1 MTIRRESFIKYVIFS
16 LILGIFTVPNQAIAA
31 DTVTK
36 TFTIRGADNALLTGA
51 QVRLHW
57 YDPLTASS
65 VIGNPVSTNAS
76 GVAVLTAPLNAPGL
90 NYTVFPAIGD
100 RINALAV
107 DSGIA
112 SSSDGSVNVKLERA
126 NIFINVQKSDGTN
139 VSGGAVLQYP
149 NSAAETWNRTTMVGT
164 NTYLAAARVI
174 RSGVVGVKLPAD
186 LNPASDYAIGVLQ
199 YTDGYQPG
207 QFSWRYGLKAS
218 GTSGSQSYT
227 MYTDGKFTTELAP
240 VDNSFVLKYSGANII
255 GTLKNSD
262 GSTFTMTPGMT
273 LAVSLAPSGW
283 SPASFPPS
291 RSNDF
296 TDSEKSPTGNWF
308 ARGLGGAGK
317 YQLTFAIG
325 GSLTV
330 SSFTAFI
337 WKNSTGGWS
346 LTENGTYVGSATEAA
361 QIEVRR
367 PATSANFAF
376 QVKSADTQVD
386 LASNTDLQQINNDN
400 SRTSLGSSRLING
413 KFSGVVP
420 SGRYKVAIYP
430 ADSKYTEKTYDLV
443 VTNGVVTS
451 VTDSASNNIAAV
463 NGVYTFNMAGPN
475 LSGTFKDSAG
485 ADLAFGQSQWIDL
498 GVQKKN
504 DGNGNWEWT
513 KSGSYQ
519 TTTQWSMNLDG
530 TGEFRLVATP
540 NGFSGIAQ
548 SYGPSFFVV
557 AGTPNKFSLV
567 SAAAA
572 EAGTTTSLSG
582 MNITMRASN
591 LKMTVRDPRDNS
603 LLKQGWVTVLEKKA
617 NGDQSWIGNADIR
630 EKNPGL
636 ADIRLDDGN
645 YRLELNPQFNGTM
658 IPGLARKYYDV
669 TVSNSG
675 ATVSVS
681 YNSVALTADSNG
693 RFGLTASA
701 ANVTGKITDPAG
713 TALIGAENKG
723 VNINVQ
729 KYVESRQE
737 FDWTSNWSNTDQNG
751 DFSISVSDPGKY
763 RLRIQP
769 NGYANSS
776 IFYSAEFTITTGEEK
791 IDFSTL
797 RSPAPTLT
805 GIVYAT
811 NGTTP
816 IRDARVR
823 VFDNVNNQELWQYE
837 AFTGST
843 GLWSM
848 NLPAGTYSL
857 YAVPPHG
864 TSTYGESDKVSTVTV
879 SSAGVVSLTGDAAS
893 GRTATT
899 FNLSLKEPKWSGVVK
914 NPAGSA
920 VVPYA
925 TVCLLN
931 NDIWKCAESD
941 VNGAWALSAPAGF
954 TAFSSGALLEIQD
967 NRGRVYPSRRITDL
981 SIIGGA
987 AGSRNAVLSFQAS
1000 NVEISV
1006 TGANNVP
1013 VRDVWVTIT
1022 RQNEGWLGG
1031 NNTNASGV
1039 SQVFIADLTKSME
1052 IRVEIGG
1059 NSPAVGLYSSQ
1070 FVQLTAAE
1078 VVAATTSGIFRKT
1091 IQLTAPNLTAVV
1103 RDPLGVAVANAWIE
1117 LFNASSNEFVSNSNA
1132 SNDGKFSVNAPKP
1145 DSGTIEYVLN
1155 VNPPGNSPSLYSKNS
1170 YSVTVTAGNVVT
1182 ITPKGSTT
1190 AVGTISG
1197 AYALSLANPN
1207 VSGKVVDITDN
1218 GVENS
1223 WVVPIDEATG
1233 EYMWQNGSNSR
1244 RTGTFGM
1251 NLPNGTY
1258 KIDANLPWN
1267 SSGAAK
1273 PAQCSITIAG
1283 GVITSAASS
1292 CVIVD
1297 GTNRTLKLAMRAPNV
1312 TFTLK
1317 QNGNTVSNVNVSL
1330 GVGSWYTNAQSSSS
1344 GVVSLFVDPVE
1355 IKAKSGLSGVQDIRV
1370 WVDPP
1375 WGTSSMVRWDCNSG
1389 DAKPICSDLTDID
1402 LNATTYASVSN
1413 NNVTVLGPNASIR
1426 VMDPATGL
1434 NVGVNAWVSIF
1445 AYDTALP
1452 QNGTQW
1458 VGGGNSDV
1466 NGFVGLNIETRTA
1479 TTRFTVEINPPWN
1492 KRVSLTRVVYD
1503 NGGAGYTDTELKA
1516 TGLSFPLGTPNTV
1529 ITVKAPGLA
1538 TDNKFGWIGIEEVD
1552 RTTNNFI
1559 TWVGGYGLNDTG
1571 TASVALSA
1579 TKRYRIT
1586 ANASSGRAG
1595 AQTVCYIDTS
1605 GGTPV
1610 ISKAGTLCAR
1620 GLIQTGTNNLTIE
1633 LISGNVAG
1641 YVKHNEIG
1649 VPNATVYAK
1658 LVGSTNDDQSV
1669 FAATSSN
1676 GQFGFNLDFSGG
1688 KQWEIKVFPFN
1699 APLPAVQLA
1708 NKTLA
1713 VLTAD
1718 ILSNASLE
1726 VNLEVKR

>member
-16 LILGIFTVPNQAIAA
+16 LILGIFTVPNQAVAA

-36 TFTIRGADNALLTGA
+36 TFTIRGADDALLTGA
-51 QVRLHW
+51 QVRLTW
-57 YDPLTASS
+57 YDIQKGGS
-65 VIGNPVSTNAS
+65 VIGDPVSTNSS
-76 GVAVLTAPLNAPGL
+76 GVAIATAPLNAVRL

-100 RINALAV
+100 RINALAG
-107 DSGIA
+107 DFDIA

-126 NIFINVQKSDGTN
+126 NIFINVQKSDGSN

-149 NSAAETWNRTTMVGT
+149 NSATANDYKGT
-164 NTYLAAARVI
+164 RIV

-186 LNPASDYAIGVLQ
+186 LNPASNYVIGVLQ

-207 QFSWRYGLKAS
+207 QFSWRYGLKAA
-218 GTSGSQSYT
+218 GAAGSQSYT
-227 MYTDGKFTTELAP
+227 MYTDSTSTTPLTA
-240 VDNSFVLKYSGANII
+240 VDNSYVLKYSAANIV

-262 GSTFTMTPGMT
+262 GSTFSMTPGMT
-273 LAVSLAPSGW
+273 LTTGLAPSGFT
-283 SPASFPPS
+283 PASFPPAGS
-291 RSNDF
+291 SDF

-330 SSFTAFI
+330 SSFTTFI
-337 WKNSTGGWS
+337 WKNSAGGWS
-346 LTENGTYVGSATEAA
+346 LTENGTYVGSTTEAA

-367 PATSANFAF
+367 PETPANFAF
-376 QVKSADTQVD
+376 HAKNGDTQAD
-386 LASNTDLQQINNDN
+386 LASNMDLSKLNDDN
-400 SRTSLGSSRLING
+400 TVTFIGTTRLING
-413 KFSGVVP
+413 KFAGILGSGKWKLIVRP
-420 SGRYKVAIYP
+420 SDSTYATKVYAV
-430 ADSKYTEKTYDLV
+430 V
-443 VTNGVVTS
+443 VTNNVVTS
-451 VTDSASNNIAAV
+451 VKLNDQIDVAPV
-463 NGVYTFNMAGPN
+463 NGVYVFTIPGPN
-475 LSGTFKDSAG
+475 LSGLFKDSAG
-485 ADLAFGQSQWIDL
+485 NNLAFGQNQSINLDL
-498 GVQKKN
+498 QKKI
-504 DGNGNWEWT
+504 DGNWQWT
-513 KSGSYQ
+513 NFNSYQ
-519 TTTQWSMNLDG
+519 TTSEWRMNVDD

-548 SYGPSFFVV
+548 SYSSSFFV
-557 AGTPNKFSLV
+557 AAATPNKFSLV
-567 SAAAA
+567 DAAAA
-572 EAGTTTSLSG
+572 AAGNATSLSG
-582 MNITMRASN
+582 INITMRESN
-591 LKMTVRDPRDNS
+591 LKMTVKDPRDNS
-603 LLKQGWVTVLEKKA
+603 LLKQGWVAVLEKKA
-617 NGDQSWIGNADIR
+617 NGEQRWIGNADIR

-645 YRLELNPQFNGTM
+645 YRLEVNPQYNGTM
-658 IPGLARKYYDV
+658 ISGLARKYYDV
-669 TVSNSG
+669 TVTNSG
-675 ATVSVS
+675 ATVSVL
-681 YNSVALTADSNG
+681 YNSVALTAGSDG
-693 RFGLTASA
+693 RFGITPSA
-701 ANVTGKITDPAG
+701 ANVTGKIADPAG
-713 TALIGAENKG
+713 TALVGSNNKW

-729 KYVESRQE
+729 KYSESRKE
-737 FDWTSNWSNTDQNG
+737 FDWTSNWSSTDQNG

-769 NGYANSS
+769 NGYANAS
-776 IFYSAEFTITTGEEK
+776 IFYSSEFTITTGEEK

-805 GIVYAT
+805 GFVYET

-816 IRDARVR
+816 HGDARVR
-823 VFDNVNNQELWQYE
+823 VVDTVKNQELWQYE
-837 AFTGST
+837 AFTSAT

-848 NLPAGTYSL
+848 NLPAGTYSI
-857 YAVPPHG
+857 YAVPKHG
-864 TSTYGESDKVSTVTV
+864 TSTFGDSDKVSTVTV

-1052 IRVEIGG
+1052 IRVEVGG

-1070 FVQLTAAE
+1070 FVQLTDAE

-1091 IQLTAPNLTAVV
+1091 IQLTAPNITAVV

-1117 LFNASSNEFVSNSNA
+1117 LFNASTNEFISNSNA

-1207 VSGKVVDITDN
+1207 VSGSVVDTSN
-1218 GVENS
+1218 TGVANS
-1223 WVVPIDEATG
+1223 WVVPIDELTG

-1244 RTGTFGM
+1244 STGTFGM

-1267 SSGAAK
+1267 SVGVAK
-1273 PAQCSITIAG
+1273 PAQCSVTIAG

-1317 QNGNTVSNVNVSL
+1317 QNGSTISNVNVSL
-1330 GVGSWYTNAQSSSS
+1330 GVGKWYTNAQSSSS

-1375 WGTSSMVRWDCNSG
+1375 WGSSAMVRWDCNSG

-1413 NNVTVLGPNASIR
+1413 NNITVLGPNASIR

-1458 VGGGNSDV
+1458 IGGGNSDV
-1466 NGFVGLNIETRTA
+1466 DGYVGLNIETRTA
-1479 TTRFTVEINPPWN
+1479 TTRFTVEVNPPWN
-1492 KRVSLTRVVYD
+1492 KRVALTRVVYD
-1503 NGGAGYTDTELKA
+1503 NNGAGYTDTELKA
-1516 TGLSFPLGTPNTV
+1516 TGLSFALGTPNTV
-1529 ITVKAPGLA
+1529 ITVKAPGGT

-1552 RTTNNFI
+1552 TTTNNFI

-1571 TASVALSA
+1571 TASVALSSS
-1579 TKRYRIT
+1579 KRYRIS

-1595 AQTVCYIDTS
+1595 AQTVCYINTTS
-1605 GGTPV
+1605 GTPV
-1610 ISKAGTLCAR
+1610 ISKAGDLCSN
-1620 GLIQTGTNNLTIE
+1620 GNIQTGTNNLTITMVF
-1633 LISGNVAG
+1633 GNVAG
-1641 YVKHNEIG
+1641 YVKYGGEG
-1649 VPNATVYAK
+1649 VANATVYAK
-1658 LVGSTNDDQSV
+1658 LVGSTNDDDSV
-1669 FAATSSN
+1669 FAATTTN
-1676 GQFGFNLDFSGG
+1676 GQYGFNLDFSGG
-1688 KQWEIKVFPFN
+1688 KQWVIKVFPFN
-1699 APLPAVQLA
+1699 VPGGTQLA
-1708 NKTLA
+1708 NKTLDPISA
-1713 VLTAD
+1713 
-1718 ILSNASLE
+1718 INASLDITL
-1726 VNLEVKR
+1726 VTK

>member
-1 MTIRRESFIKYVIFS
+1 MTIRRESFIKYLIFS
-16 LILGIFTVPNQAIAA
+16 LILGIFTVPNQAVAA

-36 TFTIRGADNALLTGA
+36 TFTIRGADDALLTGA

-57 YDPLTASS
+57 YDPLTGAS
-65 VIGNPVSTNAS
+65 VIGSAVSTNAS
-76 GVAVLTAPLNAPGL
+76 GVAVATAPLNAVDL

-100 RINALAV
+100 RTNALA
-107 DSGIA
+107 GEFYIA

-126 NIFINVQKSDGTN
+126 NIFINVQKSDGSN
-139 VSGGAVLQYP
+139 ISGGAVLLYP
-149 NSAAETWNRTTMVGT
+149 KSATVNDNSFTRIV
-164 NTYLAAARVI
+164 

-186 LNPASDYAIGVLQ
+186 LNPASNYVIGVLQ

-207 QFSWRYGLKAS
+207 QFSWRYGLKAT
-218 GTSGSQSYT
+218 GAAGSQSYT
-227 MYTDGKFTTELAP
+227 MYTDSTSTTPLTA
-240 VDNSFVLKYSGANII
+240 VDNSYVLKYSGANII

-273 LAVSLAPSGW
+273 LSTSLAPSGW
-283 SPASFPPS
+283 TPASFPPS
-291 RSNDF
+291 GSGDF

-325 GSLTV
+325 GSFTV
-330 SSFTAFI
+330 SSFTTFI

-367 PATSANFAF
+367 PATAANFVF
-376 QVKSADTQVD
+376 QVKSDDKQAE
-386 LASNTDLQQINNDN
+386 LASFMDLEKINNDN
-400 SRTSLGSSRLING
+400 SSSSLGNTRLING
-413 KFSGVVP
+413 KFAGVIP
-420 SGRYKVAIYP
+420 SGRYRVNVYP
-430 ADSKYTEKTYDLV
+430 ADSSYSQKTYEMV
-443 VTNGVVTS
+443 VTDNVITSLTNSGNDVTP
-451 VTDSASNNIAAV
+451 V
-463 NGVYTFNMAGPN
+463 NGVYTFVLAGPN
-475 LSGTFKDSAG
+475 LSGLFKDATGS
-485 ADLAFGQSQWIDL
+485 DLVIGQGQGISL
-498 GVQKKN
+498 GVEKKV
-504 DGNGNWEWT
+504 NGNWQGTDNWN
-513 KSGSYQ
+513 YA
-519 TTTQWSMNLDG
+519 TTTKWSKSIED
-530 TGEFRLVATP
+530 TGEFRLIARP
-540 NGFSGIAQ
+540 EGFSGVAV
-548 SYGPSFFVV
+548 SYSASFFVA
-557 AGTPNKFSLV
+557 AGTPKKFSLE

-572 EAGTTTSLSG
+572 AAGNTTSLSTL
-582 MNITMRASN
+582 NITMRTSN

-603 LLKQGWVTVLEKKA
+603 LLKYGWINVFEKKA
-617 NGDQSWIGNADIR
+617 NGDQSWVGNADIR

-636 ADIRLDDGN
+636 TDIRLDDGN

-713 TALIGAENKG
+713 TALIGAENKW

-729 KYVESRQE
+729 KYVESRKE

-769 NGYANSS
+769 NGYTNAS

-823 VFDNVNNQELWQYE
+823 VFDDVNNQELWQYE
-837 AFTGST
+837 AFTSST

-879 SSAGVVSLTGDAAS
+879 NSSGVVALTGDAAT

-914 NPAGSA
+914 NPAGTA

-925 TVCLLN
+925 SVCLLN

-987 AGSRNAVLSFQAS
+987 AGSRNAVLTFQAS

-1052 IRVEIGG
+1052 IRVEVGG

-1170 YSVTVTAGNVVT
+1170 YSVTVTSGNVVT

-1190 AVGTISG
+1190 AVGTTSG
-1197 AYALSLANPN
+1197 VYALSLANPN

-1297 GTNRTLKLAMRAPNV
+1297 GVNRTLKLAMRAPNV

-1389 DAKPICSDLTDID
+1389 DTKPICSDLTDID

-1413 NNVTVLGPNASIR
+1413 NNITVLGPNTRIR
-1426 VMDPATGL
+1426 VMDPGTGL

-1458 VGGGNSDV
+1458 IGGGNSDV
-1466 NGFVGLNIETRTA
+1466 DGYVGLNIETRTA
-1479 TTRFTVEINPPWN
+1479 TTRFTVEVNPPWN
-1492 KRVSLTRVVYD
+1492 KRVALTRVVYD
-1503 NGGAGYTDTELKA
+1503 NNGAGYTDEQLKA
-1516 TGLSFPLGTPNTV
+1516 TGLSFALGTPNTV
-1529 ITVKAPGLA
+1529 ITVKAPGGV

-1552 RTTNNFI
+1552 TTNNNFI

-1579 TKRYRIT
+1579 SKRYRIT

-1595 AQTVCYIDTS
+1595 AQTVCYINTS
-1605 GGTPV
+1605 SGTPV
-1610 ISKAGTLCAR
+1610 ISKAGTLCSN
-1620 GLIQTGTNNLTIE
+1620 GNIQTGTNNLTITMVF
-1633 LISGNVAG
+1633 GNVAG
-1641 YVKHNEIG
+1641 YVKHNG
-1649 VPNATVYAK
+1649 VGVANATVYAK
-1658 LVGSTNDDQSV
+1658 LVGSTNDDDSV
-1669 FAATSSN
+1669 FAATTSN
-1676 GQFGFNLDFSGG
+1676 GQYGFNLDFSGG
-1688 KQWEIKVFPFN
+1688 KQWVIKVFPFN
-1699 APLPAVQLA
+1699 VPGGTQLA
-1708 NKTLA
+1708 NKTLDA
-1713 VLTAD
+1713 ISAD
-1718 ILSNASLE
+1718 NASLD
-1726 VNLEVKR
+1726 VNLDTK

>member
-1 MTIRRESFIKYVIFS
+1 MTVRRESFIKYLIFS
-16 LILGIFTVPNQAIAA
+16 LILGIFTVPSQAVAV

-36 TFTIRGADNALLTGA
+36 TFTIRGADDALLTGA

-57 YDPLTASS
+57 YDPLTGAS
-65 VIGNPVSTNAS
+65 VIGSAVSTNAS
-76 GVAVLTAPLNAPGL
+76 GVAVATAPLNAVDL

-100 RINALAV
+100 RTNALA
-107 DSGIA
+107 GEFYIA

-126 NIFINVQKSDGTN
+126 NIFINVQKSDGSN
-139 VSGGAVLQYP
+139 ISGGAVLLYP
-149 NSAAETWNRTTMVGT
+149 KSATVNDNSFTRIV
-164 NTYLAAARVI
+164 

-186 LNPASDYAIGVLQ
+186 LNPASNYVIGVLQ

-207 QFSWRYGLKAS
+207 QFSWRYGLKAT
-218 GTSGSQSYT
+218 GAAGSQSYT
-227 MYTDGKFTTELAP
+227 MYTDSTSTTPLTA
-240 VDNSFVLKYSGANII
+240 VDNSYVLKYSGANII

-273 LAVSLAPSGW
+273 LSTSLAPSGW
-283 SPASFPPS
+283 TPASFPPS
-291 RSNDF
+291 GSGDF

-330 SSFTAFI
+330 SSFTTFI

-346 LTENGTYVGSATEAA
+346 LTENGTYVGSTTEAA

-367 PATSANFAF
+367 PATAANFVF
-376 QVKSADTQVD
+376 QVKSDDKQAE
-386 LASNTDLQQINNDN
+386 LASFMDLEKINNDN
-400 SRTSLGSSRLING
+400 SSSSLGNTRLING
-413 KFSGVVP
+413 KFAGVIP
-420 SGRYKVAIYP
+420 SGRYRVNVYP
-430 ADSKYTEKTYDLV
+430 ADSSYSQKTYEMV
-443 VTNGVVTS
+443 VTDNVITSLTNSGNDVTP
-451 VTDSASNNIAAV
+451 V
-463 NGVYTFNMAGPN
+463 NGVYTFVLAGPN
-475 LSGTFKDSAG
+475 LSGLFKDATGS
-485 ADLAFGQSQWIDL
+485 DLVIGQGQGISL
-498 GVQKKN
+498 GVEKKV
-504 DGNGNWEWT
+504 NGNWQGTDNWN
-513 KSGSYQ
+513 YA
-519 TTTQWSMNLDG
+519 TTTKWSKSIED
-530 TGEFRLVATP
+530 TGEFRLIARP
-540 NGFSGIAQ
+540 EGFSGVAV
-548 SYGPSFFVV
+548 SYSASFFVA
-557 AGTPNKFSLV
+557 AGTPKKFSLE

-572 EAGTTTSLSG
+572 AAGNTTSLSTL
-582 MNITMRASN
+582 NITMRTSN

-603 LLKQGWVTVLEKKA
+603 LLKYGWINVFEKKA
-617 NGDQSWIGNADIR
+617 NGDQSWVGNADIR

-636 ADIRLDDGN
+636 TDIRLDDGN

-701 ANVTGKITDPAG
+701 ANVTGKIADTAG
-713 TALIGAENKG
+713 TALVGSNNKW

-729 KYVESRQE
+729 KYVESRKE

-769 NGYANSS
+769 NGYANAS

-837 AFTGST
+837 AFTSST

-879 SSAGVVSLTGDAAS
+879 NSSGVVALSGDAAT

-914 NPAGSA
+914 NPAGTA

-925 TVCLLN
+925 SVCLLN

-987 AGSRNAVLSFQAS
+987 AGSRNAVLTFQAS

-1052 IRVEIGG
+1052 IRVEVGG

-1170 YSVTVTAGNVVT
+1170 YSVTVTSGNVVT

-1297 GTNRTLKLAMRAPNV
+1297 GVNRTLKLAMRAPNV

-1389 DAKPICSDLTDID
+1389 DTKPICSDLTDID

-1413 NNVTVLGPNASIR
+1413 NNITVLGPNTRIL
-1426 VMDPATGL
+1426 VKDPATDRS
-1434 NVGVNAWVSIF
+1434 VGVNAWVSIF
-1445 AYDTALP
+1445 AYDTARP
-1452 QNGTQW
+1452 ENGTQW
-1458 VGGGNSDV
+1458 IGGGNSDV
-1466 NGFVGLNIETRTA
+1466 DGYVGLNIETRTA
-1479 TTRFTVEINPPWN
+1479 TTRFTVEVNPPWN
-1492 KRVSLTRVVYD
+1492 KRVALTRVVYD
-1503 NGGAGYTDTELKA
+1503 NNGAGYTDEQLKA
-1516 TGLSFPLGTPNTV
+1516 TGLSFALGTPNTV
-1529 ITVKAPGLA
+1529 ITVKAPGGV

-1552 RTTNNFI
+1552 TTTNNFI

-1579 TKRYRIT
+1579 SKRYRIT

-1595 AQTVCYIDTS
+1595 AQTVCYINTS
-1605 GGTPV
+1605 SGTPV
-1610 ISKAGTLCAR
+1610 ISKAGTLCSNGSIAS
-1620 GLIQTGTNNLTIE
+1620 GTNNLTITMVF
-1633 LISGNVAG
+1633 GNVAG
-1641 YVKHNEIG
+1641 FVKHNGDG

-1658 LVGSTNDDQSV
+1658 LVGSTNDDDSV

-1676 GQFGFNLDFSGG
+1676 GQYGFNLDFSGG
-1688 KQWEIKVFPFN
+1688 KQWVIKVFPFN
-1699 APLPAVQLA
+1699 AALPAVQLA
-1708 NKTLA
+1708 NKTLDA
-1713 VLTAD
+1713 ISAENT
-1718 ILSNASLE
+1718 SLD
-1726 VNLEVKR
+1726 VNLVVKP

>member
-1 MTIRRESFIKYVIFS
+1 
-16 LILGIFTVPNQAIAA
+16 
-31 DTVTK
+31 
-36 TFTIRGADNALLTGA
+36 
-51 QVRLHW
+51 
-57 YDPLTASS
+57 
-65 VIGNPVSTNAS
+65 
-76 GVAVLTAPLNAPGL
+76 
-90 NYTVFPAIGD
+90 
-100 RINALAV
+100 
-107 DSGIA
+107 
-112 SSSDGSVNVKLERA
+112 
-126 NIFINVQKSDGTN
+126 
-139 VSGGAVLQYP
+139 
-149 NSAAETWNRTTMVGT
+149 
-164 NTYLAAARVI
+164 
-174 RSGVVGVKLPAD
+174 
-186 LNPASDYAIGVLQ
+186 
-199 YTDGYQPG
+199 
-207 QFSWRYGLKAS
+207 
-218 GTSGSQSYT
+218 
-227 MYTDGKFTTELAP
+227 
-240 VDNSFVLKYSGANII
+240 
-255 GTLKNSD
+255 
-262 GSTFTMTPGMT
+262 
-273 LAVSLAPSGW
+273 
-283 SPASFPPS
+283 
-291 RSNDF
+291 
-296 TDSEKSPTGNWF
+296 
-308 ARGLGGAGK
+308 
-317 YQLTFAIG
+317 
-325 GSLTV
+325 
-330 SSFTAFI
+330 
-337 WKNSTGGWS
+337 
-346 LTENGTYVGSATEAA
+346 
-361 QIEVRR
+361 
-367 PATSANFAF
+367 
-376 QVKSADTQVD
+376 
-386 LASNTDLQQINNDN
+386 
-400 SRTSLGSSRLING
+400 
-413 KFSGVVP
+413 
-420 SGRYKVAIYP
+420 
-430 ADSKYTEKTYDLV
+430 
-443 VTNGVVTS
+443 
-451 VTDSASNNIAAV
+451 
-463 NGVYTFNMAGPN
+463 
-475 LSGTFKDSAG
+475 
-485 ADLAFGQSQWIDL
+485 
-498 GVQKKN
+498 
-504 DGNGNWEWT
+504 
-513 KSGSYQ
+513 
-519 TTTQWSMNLDG
+519 
-530 TGEFRLVATP
+530 
-540 NGFSGIAQ
+540 
-548 SYGPSFFVV
+548 
-557 AGTPNKFSLV
+557 
-567 SAAAA
+567 
-572 EAGTTTSLSG
+572 
-582 MNITMRASN
+582 
-591 LKMTVRDPRDNS
+591 
-603 LLKQGWVTVLEKKA
+603 
-617 NGDQSWIGNADIR
+617 
-630 EKNPGL
+630 
-636 ADIRLDDGN
+636 LDDGN

-681 YNSVALTADSNG
+681 YNSVALTADANG

-713 TALIGAENKG
+713 TALIGGENKW

-729 KYVESRQE
+729 KYVESRKE

-769 NGYANSS
+769 NGYANAS

-811 NGTTP
+811 NGTTT

-823 VFDNVNNQELWQYE
+823 VVDTVKNEELWQYE
-837 AFTGST
+837 AFTSAT
-843 GLWSM
+843 GTWSM

-879 SSAGVVSLTGDAAS
+879 NSAGVVALTGDAAT

-914 NPAGSA
+914 NPAGTA

-925 TVCLLN
+925 SVCLLN

-954 TAFSSGALLEIQD
+954 TAFSSGAFIEIQD

-987 AGSRNAVLSFQAS
+987 AGKRDAVLSFQAS
-1000 NVEISV
+1000 NVAITV
-1006 TGANNVP
+1006 TGANNAAVS
-1013 VRDVWVTIT
+1013 DVWVTIT

-1052 IRVEIGG
+1052 IRVEVGG

-1078 VVAATTSGIFRKT
+1078 VVAATTGGIFRKT

-1155 VNPPGNSPSLYSKNS
+1155 VNPPGNSPSLYSKQS
-1170 YSVTVTAGNVVT
+1170 YSVVVTSANVVT

-1190 AVGTISG
+1190 AVGTTSG
-1197 AYALSLANPN
+1197 VYALSLANPN
-1207 VSGKVVDITDN
+1207 VSGSVVDTSN
-1218 GVENS
+1218 TGVANS
-1223 WVVPIDEATG
+1223 WVVPIDELTG

-1244 RTGTFGM
+1244 STGTFGM

-1267 SSGAAK
+1267 SVGVAK

-1317 QNGNTVSNVNVSL
+1317 QNGSTISNVNVSL
-1330 GVGSWYTNAQSSSS
+1330 GVGKWYTNAQSSSS

-1375 WGTSSMVRWDCNSG
+1375 WGSSAMVRWDCNSG
-1389 DAKPICSDLTDID
+1389 DTGKPICSDLTDID

-1413 NNVTVLGPNASIR
+1413 NNVTVLGPNARIL
-1426 VMDPATGL
+1426 VKDPATNL
-1434 NVGVNAWVSIF
+1434 SVGVNAWVGIF

-1466 NGFVGLNIETRTA
+1466 DGYVGLYIETRTA
-1479 TTRFTVEINPPWN
+1479 TTRFTVEVNPPWN

-1503 NGGAGYTDTELKA
+1503 NGGAGYTDAELKA
-1516 TGLSFPLGTPNTV
+1516 TGLSFALGTPNTV
-1529 ITVKAPGLA
+1529 ITVKAPGGT

-1552 RTTNNFI
+1552 MTTNNFI

-1571 TASVALSA
+1571 TASVALSSS
-1579 TKRYRIT
+1579 KRYRIS

-1595 AQTVCYIDTS
+1595 AQTVCYINTTS
-1605 GGTPV
+1605 GTPV
-1610 ISKAGTLCAR
+1610 ISKAGDLCSN
-1620 GLIQTGTNNLTIE
+1620 GSIQSGTNNLTITMVF
-1633 LISGNVAG
+1633 GNVAG
-1641 YVKHNEIG
+1641 YVKYAGAG

-1658 LVGSTNDDQSV
+1658 LVGSTNDDDSV
-1669 FAATSSN
+1669 FAATTAN
-1676 GQFGFNLDFSGG
+1676 GQYGFNLDFSGG
-1688 KQWEIKVFPFN
+1688 KQWVIKVFPFN
-1699 APLPAVQLA
+1699 VPEGTQLA
-1708 NKTLA
+1708 NKTLDA
-1713 VLTAD
+1713 ISA
-1718 ILSNASLE
+1718 INASLDITL
-1726 VNLEVKR
+1726 VTK